1 MKELSRTIYEILY
14 KVNEAEVFSEIGLAH
29 GYHQIAFDEKSRD
42 ITTLLH
48 FKDISIETLIFLCQ
62 KCVWRIPENC

>member
-62 KCVWRIPENC
+62 KCV

>member
-14 KVNEAEVFSEIGLAH
+14 KVNEAEVFSELGLAH

-62 KCVWRIPENC
+62 KCV